1 MRWRVAEPILELR
14 AVDAAYGHVRAL
26 HGVSLRVMPGELVC
40 LLGGNGAGKTTTL
53 LCASAVH
60 HSAAGSVLFHGE
72 DITRLPAHAVVAR
85 GLVQVPEGRRI
96 FPRLS
101 VAENLAMGAWLRRDR
116 AGIARDRERVY
127 TLFPVLAE
135 RRGQEGGTL
144 SGGEQQMLALGRA
157 LMAAPRLLMLDEP
170 SMGVAPLL
178 VARIAEAIRALNR
191 DGLPIL
197 LVEQNARLA
206 LGLASRA
213 YVLETGAIAMYG
225 TSAELSGDPRIAAT
239 YLGGA

>member
-1 MRWRVAEPILELR
+1 MSSEHPDCPPDLAVRIRGLGKTYRIHEAWLPGISLKDDLLRLATLRWLWRR
-14 AVDAAYGHVRAL
+14 DARREFHALDGIDLDVR
-26 HGVSLRVMPGELVC
+26 PGEVVGI
-40 LLGGNGAGKTTTL
+40 LGGNGAGKTTTL

-60 HSAAGSVLFHGE
+60 HAAAGSVLFHGE

-116 AGIARDRERVY
+116 VGIARDRERVY
-127 TLFPVLAE
+127 ALFPVLAE

-157 LMAAPRLLMLDEP
+157 LMAAPR
-170 SMGVAPLL
+170 
-178 VARIAEAIRALNR
+178 
-191 DGLPIL
+191 
-197 LVEQNARLA
+197 
-206 LGLASRA
+206 
-213 YVLETGAIAMYG
+213 
-225 TSAELSGDPRIAAT
+225 
-239 YLGGA
+239 

>member
-1 MRWRVAEPILELR
+1 MAESILELR
-14 AVDAAYGHVRAL
+14 AVEATYGHVRAL
-26 HGVSLRVMPGELVC
+26 RGVSLNVMPGELVC

-60 HSAAGSVLFHGE
+60 HAAAGSVLFHGE

-116 AGIARDRERVY
+116 VGIARDRERVY
-127 TLFPVLAE
+127 ALFPVLAE

-206 LGLASRA
+206 LGLSSRA
-213 YVLETGAIAMYG
+213 YVLETGAIAMHG
-225 TSAELSGDPRIAAT
+225 ASAELASDPRVIAT